1 MSSNTQ
7 QRTTALAVLAV
18 AQHAVDYDLDYSGI
32 DTPIRPGDPITVKV
46 RAIHLD
52 AWLDTLVVDAEPRTK
67 PLAETREYET
77 VTYRAH
83 LHSAI
88 GEVPVKVLTIR
99 RPARLAV
106 VGAAS

>member
-1 MSSNTQ
+1 MSTATQ
-7 QRTTALAVLAV
+7 KRTTGLAVLAV
-18 AQHAVDYDLDYSGI
+18 AQHAVDYDLEFSGI

-46 RAIHLD
+46 RSVHLD

-99 RPARLAV
+99 CPARLAV